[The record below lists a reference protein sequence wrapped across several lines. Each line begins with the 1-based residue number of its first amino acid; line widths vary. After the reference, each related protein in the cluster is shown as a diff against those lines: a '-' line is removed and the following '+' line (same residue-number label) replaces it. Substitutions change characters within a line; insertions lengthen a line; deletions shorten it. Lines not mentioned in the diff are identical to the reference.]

1 MKIYVWLIAIAVMGY
16 SSGIL
21 LESLAYGEDSKI
33 QSLLQ
38 TGTITQQWIPFGIGL
53 ELSKSNTF
61 STSVPVAYDSMEFL
75 KEGHLLFND
84 EILTDGY
91 VDFVISV
98 ENVNKEFLANKV
110 DICIFQSKENI
121 PEASCVICELTDEN
135 FIKIASGETAVNGL
149 MAFTPTVD
157 IKIDTFEFPWANNVE
172 NVHGV
177 RIKVCLP
184 GEGDEGCTPGFWKN
198 HNAFS
203 QATDHW
209 PAIGV
214 DFNGAPINPLEEATL
229 FVTVFNENPVL
240 QMNWNGGTG
249 TLLES
254 LNAQGGGVN
263 ALARHGVGAYLNAI
277 SSVDFEFSPGQV
289 ITLVQIAFNG
299 GTFGG
304 MTFQSGDFEGVKDVL
319 EAANVRGCPLGND
332 PIINNN
338 EAPAFSETGGVDPT
352 IYSGETITPYEK
364 KQYAVMTLNNL
375 INNPPTTLLP
385 STVTDLTFASTYL
398 DETLDPDLYWVNDY
412 HIGIINGQVVLD
424 KTKDAVIA
432 LISVTNDVNED
443 QAVKDTVQIVIDE
456 LLAADLIL
464 AQTAIDDVVACGGK
478 NAKID
483 SHLSSAQTKLTQ
495 AQQDTNDKKYDMA
508 LQKFY
513 DAWFEA
519 FLATTSCP
527 DGYWT
532 QLDGYTVLP

>member
-21 LESLAYGEDSKI
+21 LESIAYGEDSKI

-38 TGTITQQWIPFGIGL
+38 TGTVTQQWIPFGIGL

-61 STSVPVAYDSMEFL
+61 STSVPVAYDSMAFL
-75 KEGHLLFND
+75 KEGNLLMND

-98 ENVNKEFLANKV
+98 ENINKEFLANKV

-135 FIKIASGETAVNGL
+135 FVKIASGETAVNGL

-184 GEGDEGCTPGFWKN
+184 GDGGEGCTPGFWKT
-198 HNAFS
+198 HSASGPAAFD
-203 QATDHW
+203 AW
-209 PAIGV
+209 PDEGV
-214 DFNGAPINPLEEATL
+214 DFNGDTIMLVEGTTKFSDIFDRVLTATQD
-229 FVTVFNENPVL
+229 F
-240 QMNWNGGTG
+240 TG
-249 TLLES
+249 TPDPLLLEA
-254 LNAQGGGVN
+254 LGAQGGGIN
-263 ALARHGVGAYLNAI
+263 ALARHAAAAYFNSITVGVMFDLTPAGVIMEFQDAFDSGIYEPTKD
-277 SSVDFEFSPGQV
+277 DFEFLNEQ
-289 ITLVQIAFNG
+289 
-299 GTFGG
+299 
-304 MTFQSGDFEGVKDVL
+304 
-319 EAANVRGCPLGND
+319 GCPLGND
-332 PIINNN
+332 PLINNN

-352 IYSGETITPYEK
+352 IYSGETVTPYEK

-464 AQTAIDDVVACGGK
+464 AQTAIDDVAACGGK

-513 DAWFEA
+513 DAWFDA

-532 QLDGYTVLP
+532 QLDGYTVMP